1 VLSFIAWVEIKYAFL
16 YCIGRSNVLSFIAWG
31 DQMCFPLLQGRSNVL
46 SFIAWGDQMGVSFGV
61 KMEVKCD

>member
-1 VLSFIAWVEIKYAFL
+1 MLSFIAQ
-16 YCIGRSNVLSFIAWG
+16 G